1 MLKPLQRPEG
11 TRVQTMVIR
20 RELVEMWSPLP
31 WERLCFRMTGDGCM
45 KAVDESARW
54 RVLLLAGSGTELLPG
69 HRFAL
74 KGLPSE
80 PAPVDVEL
88 WTRFEDQKAR

>member
-1 MLKPLQRPEG
+1 
-11 TRVQTMVIR
+11 
-20 RELVEMWSPLP
+20 
-31 WERLCFRMTGDGCM
+31 M